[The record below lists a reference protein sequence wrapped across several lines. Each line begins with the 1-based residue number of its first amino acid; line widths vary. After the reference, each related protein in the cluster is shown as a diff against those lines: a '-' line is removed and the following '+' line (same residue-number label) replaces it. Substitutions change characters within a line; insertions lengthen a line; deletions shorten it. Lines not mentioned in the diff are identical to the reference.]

1 MMVCNDRFTRQAALS
16 VRSVWEIRSP
26 KCADICDYPYV
37 LCIQCAYP
45 TGHLQRVFGVE
56 IRSSGIHGVPL
67 DVAPRICTQH
77 LFFYSLKII

>member
-1 MMVCNDRFTRQAALS
+1 MMVCNGRFTRQAALS

-45 TGHLQRVFGVE
+45 TGHLQRVFDVE
-56 IRSSGIHGVPL
+56 IRSSGLPGVLL
-67 DVAPRICTQH
+67 DVAPRICAQH
-77 LFFYSLKII
+77 LVFCSLKII

>member
-1 MMVCNDRFTRQAALS
+1 MMCNDRFTRQAALS
-16 VRSVWEIRSP
+16 VRSAWEIRSP
-26 KCADICDYPYV
+26 KCADIRDCPYV

-56 IRSSGIHGVPL
+56 IRSSGIHGVPF

-77 LFFYSLKII
+77 LVFCSLKII